1 VIKKIV
7 VATTSK
13 YKQEEIK
20 SLLKDLD
27 IEVIPMT
34 SFKEYPK
41 TIEDGKTLKD
51 NAIKKAKESAQFF
64 NSWVIADDTGLEVD
78 YLNGQPGVLT
88 ARYAGQDCRFEDN
101 IKKLLNALKDVPFEK
116 RTARFRTIAAIANP
130 CGQLYLSEG
139 EIYGII
145 SLDKKGLYNFGYDS
159 IFYIPQCRKT
169 FAELTS
175 GEKNTISHRAK
186 ALQKAKV
193 FLNNCKINGK

>member
-1 VIKKIV
+1 MKKIV

-27 IEVIPMT
+27 IEVISMT

-41 TIEDGKTLKD
+41 TIENGKTLQE
-51 NAIKKAKESAQFF
+51 NAIKKAKEAAKFF

-78 YLNGQPGVLT
+78 YLNGEPGVLT
-88 ARYAGQDCRFEDN
+88 ARYAGEHCNFADN
-101 IKKLLNALKDVPFEK
+101 IKKLLNALIDVPFEK
-116 RTARFRTIAAIANP
+116 RTARFRTVIAIASP
-130 CGQLYLSEG
+130 TGQIYLSKG

-145 SLDKKGLYNFGYDS
+145 NYLESGAYNFGYDPV
-159 IFYIPQCRKT
+159 FYVPEYNKT

-175 GEKNTISHRAK
+175 DIKNTISHRAK
-186 ALQKAKV
+186 ALQKAKMI
-193 FLNNCKINGK
+193 LKQL

>member
-1 VIKKIV
+1 MKKIV

-27 IEVIPMT
+27 IEVMSMT

-41 TIEDGKTLKD
+41 TIENGKTLQE
-51 NAIKKAKESAQFF
+51 NAIKKAKEAAKFF

-78 YLNGQPGVLT
+78 YLNGEPGVLT
-88 ARYAGQDCRFEDN
+88 ARYAGEHCNFADN
-101 IKKLLNALKDVPFEK
+101 IKKLLNALIDVPFEK
-116 RTARFRTIAAIANP
+116 RTARFRTVIAIASP
-130 CGQLYLSEG
+130 TGQIYLSEG

-145 SLDKKGLYNFGYDS
+145 NYLERGAYNFGYDPV
-159 IFYIPQCRKT
+159 FYVPEYNKT

-175 GEKNTISHRAK
+175 DIKNTISHRAK
-186 ALQKAKV
+186 ALQKAKMI
-193 FLNNCKINGK
+193 LKQL